1 MTEKLTLSDLKEQER
16 DARRQLILNAAIELF
31 SSQPISKVGIRDIA
45 KIAGISPALIY
56 RHFEDRDEL
65 FVEAFFKKSEEI
77 ITTFERMIE
86 ENEEVTTEK
95 IGESF
100 VRFLMDN
107 DDFFQMMTHFMLD
120 SVIREDAINRFN
132 QIMRRLL
139 AGFDAAFKSSGISDE
154 VRLHSHAFFASLN
167 GVMITFRSYPGRSEE
182 EIRKHILHLTR
193 FIGSKF
199 SK

>member
-1 MTEKLTLSDLKEQER
+1 VTEKLTLSDLKRQER
-16 DARRQLILNAAIELF
+16 DARRQLILDAAMELF
-31 SSQPISKVGIRDIA
+31 SSRSISNVGIRDIA
-45 KIAGISPALIY
+45 KKAGISPALIY

-65 FVEAFFKKSEEI
+65 FVEAFFKKNEEI
-77 ITTFERMIE
+77 ITIFERMIE
-86 ENEEVTTEK
+86 EKEDVTTEK

-120 SVIREDAINRFN
+120 SVMRDDAIEQFN
-132 QIMRRLL
+132 HNMRRLL
-139 AGFDAAFKSSGISDE
+139 AGFDSAFESSGISEE

-193 FIGSKF
+193 FISLKF
-199 SK
+199 MK